1 VWSHPLI
8 LCSYAICGA
17 IVLKSDK
24 LSAEAELISNYAA
37 IRTAI
42 VALATF
48 LVIAVISFAG
58 CKRSP
63 SPGSAPPSVV
73 EPVDPLKE
81 AFSKVE
87 QDRGE
92 VVGHKATVE
101 IPEQLK
107 HYVDRRRFLA
117 VQAAAAT
124 TESISVDFADLV
136 PLIQRGELVEMKPL
150 GTDYILYGVGYSVSG
165 EPFTHY
171 DNTTKQSIPL
181 AASEEG
187 VTEELKR
194 ASDAVKE
201 GAAGLATLEA
211 DLRRAPRRDRARRA
225 TLSKQVAR
233 ARQSLAS
240 KKVRN
245 KVLTAFY
252 ADPKRRKFI
261 LAEHQLLSDLA
272 RDFDGEAYDLNDSA
286 GRRRF
291 KMRLLSSIR
300 PQARDVLNQIAHEYK
315 EKFDRPLPVSSLAR
329 PVEYQRELA
338 ESNSNAARGPLP
350 PHSTGLAFDLF
361 YKYMSGAEQEYL
373 MSVIAQLKDEGRVE
387 ALRETRDNIHV
398 YVFSNGRR
406 PDEKLVVRAIAE
418 DKVRRPGKSGKEKVR
433 RPGKSGKEKVRRAG
447 RSGKKLRAAPQR

>member
-1 VWSHPLI
+1 M
-8 LCSYAICGA
+8 
-17 IVLKSDK
+17 
-24 LSAEAELISNYAA
+24 ISPHTT
-37 IRTAI
+37 IRAAI

-48 LVIAVISFAG
+48 LLIAVISFAG

-63 SPGSAPPSVV
+63 VPAPASPSAI
-73 EPVDPLKE
+73 EPLDPFKE

-107 HYVDRRRFLA
+107 HYGDRRRFLA

-124 TESISVDFADLV
+124 TESISIDFADLA

-165 EPFTHY
+165 EPFAHY
-171 DNTTKQSIPL
+171 DSATKQDIPL
-181 AASEEG
+181 AATEEG
-187 VTEELKR
+187 LTQELQR

-201 GAAGLATLEA
+201 SAAQLAAIEA
-211 DLRRAPRRDRARRA
+211 DWRRAPRRDRARRA
-225 TLSKQVAR
+225 TLSKQVAQ
-233 ARQSLAS
+233 ARNSLAL
-240 KKVRN
+240 KKARN
-245 KVLTAFY
+245 KLLTAFY

-272 RDFDGEAYDLNDSA
+272 RDFNGEAYDLNDSSD
-286 GRRRF
+286 RRRF
-291 KMRLLSSIR
+291 KMRLLSFIR
-300 PQARDVLNQIAHEYK
+300 PQARDVLTEIAHQYK
-315 EKFDRPLPVSSLAR
+315 EKFDRPLPVSSLVR

-338 ESNSNAARGPLP
+338 ETNANASRGPSP

-361 YKYMSGAEQEYL
+361 YKYMSAAEQEYL
-373 MSVIAQLKDEGRVE
+373 MSVIAPLKDEGRVE

-398 YVFSNGRR
+398 YVFSNGQR

-418 DKVRRPGKSGKEKVR
+418 DKARRPDKSGKKDKARRAGKSGKKKGKASR
-433 RPGKSGKEKVRRAG
+433 R
-447 RSGKKLRAAPQR
+447 